1 VAPPAPP
8 PAPASPT
15 HTESNNSTSSSSP
28 HSSPT
33 LSTSG
38 KRPMQTQPAPI
49 SLKQPDPSG
58 ASTSGTTPTSSASK
72 NHTLRPRAKVDYK
85 DLNTGALQFGRDQFR
100 KRCSRAG
107 ASVRK
112 FVAKARK
119 TSLAELF
126 PPISQ
131 NLSSSSTASSKRAT
145 VSCLRIRILSLSM
158 RTYIHVLIPFN
169 FSQIL
174 DTKNTIEQHY
184 VTLLDKHEEPFKTI
198 PKTTTDINLVI
209 ISTSIE
215 DFQDVIKALPQTT
228 EIETPGDQNSL
239 WPLSWPSRPWL

>member
-1 VAPPAPP
+1 MGTKLKTGITESLREPLMKIAQKLLISDKATFEQLATTEQNLCTKFKTVDVYRFLTGEEDTVPEFQYNWTSVLKLQPLGHKLAGTTPPATNPAPPLAPPAPP
-8 PAPASPT
+8 PAPASPP
-15 HTESNNSTSSSSP
+15 HTESSNSTSSSSP

-38 KRPMQTQPAPI
+38 KRPKQTQPAPI

-72 NHTLRPRAKVDYK
+72 NHNLRPRAKVDYK

-112 FVAKARK
+112 FVDKVRK
-119 TSLAELF
+119 MSLAELF

-131 NLSSSSTASSKRAT
+131 NLSSSSTASSK
-145 VSCLRIRILSLSM
+145 
-158 RTYIHVLIPFN
+158 
-169 FSQIL
+169 
-174 DTKNTIEQHY
+174 
-184 VTLLDKHEEPFKTI
+184 
-198 PKTTTDINLVI
+198 
-209 ISTSIE
+209 
-215 DFQDVIKALPQTT
+215 
-228 EIETPGDQNSL
+228 
-239 WPLSWPSRPWL
+239 